1 MMKVR
6 SLLAQFWRRR
16 DGVAA
21 VEFAIVSVAMAGLA
35 AAMLAGWQFATTQTA
50 AQTAANAGAFF
61 YLQGGT
67 SDSAAQSF
75 ALAAW
80 PNRPDNASI
89 SIARLCTCAG
99 ATATCTSLCSDNS
112 VPHTQIT
119 ITAYSSSQDGLLNL
133 STYATEVARVR

>member
-1 MMKVR
+1 MMR
-6 SLLAQFWRRR
+6 LRAPLARFWRRR

-35 AAMLAGWQFATTQTA
+35 TAMLAGWQYATQQTA

-67 SDSAAQSF
+67 SDSAARSF

-80 PNRPDNASI
+80 PSPPANASI
-89 SIARLCTCAG
+89 SIVRQCTCAG
-99 ATATCTSLCSDNS
+99 ATASCTSLCSDNT

-133 STYATEVARVR
+133 STYATEIARVR